1 MGYEIR
7 LIALFVYVGTG
18 DQAGAGLCWLG
29 RSPFF
34 ALGSVWGSIFVYLD
48 ALSPAVITIFKV
60 SLKRIYFIS
69 LKLFTPLRKL
79 LPR

>member
-34 ALGSVWGSIFVYLD
+34 ALGSIWDSI
-48 ALSPAVITIFKV
+48 
-60 SLKRIYFIS
+60 
-69 LKLFTPLRKL
+69 L
-79 LPR
+79 LI